1 MSSPRCIGRLQP
13 IVRSHGADYKQG
25 SVANDEPEACLGFEA
40 TISNTCLDISVL
52 YLVVY
57 GLQLS
62 IFAKY
67 GQAGAGLVW
76 LAAGGVGCEVRA

>member
-1 MSSPRCIGRLQP
+1 MRT
-13 IVRSHGADYKQG
+13 ADYKQG
-25 SVANDEPEACLGFEA
+25 SVANDEPEACLGLRPLLA
-40 TISNTCLDISVL
+40 ILVWIYL

-76 LAAGGVGCEVRA
+76 LVAGGVGCEVRA

>member
-1 MSSPRCIGRLQP
+1 MMNQKLVWGLRPLLAILVW
-13 IVRSHGADYKQG
+13 IY
-25 SVANDEPEACLGFEA
+25 
-40 TISNTCLDISVL
+40 L